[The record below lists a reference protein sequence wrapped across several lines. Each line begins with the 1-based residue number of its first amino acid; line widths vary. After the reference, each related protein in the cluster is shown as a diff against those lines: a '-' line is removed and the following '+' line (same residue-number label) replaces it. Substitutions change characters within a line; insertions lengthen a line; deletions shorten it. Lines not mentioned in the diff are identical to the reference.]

1 MLAGNA
7 LAVHWADGYTLQ
19 STTTKGFAMSVYLIL
34 DTKIENVEVYEH
46 YKKLAKPIAE
56 QYGGSYR
63 VRGGAITVIE
73 STLWTPTRIV
83 IIDFPDTVSAQAF
96 IDSKEY
102 APVKLLRQSSADCT
116 AFIVEE
122 S

>member
-1 MLAGNA
+1 VSA
-7 LAVHWADGYTLQ
+7 
-19 STTTKGFAMSVYLIL
+19 YLIL
-34 DTKIENVEVYEH
+34 DTKIEDVEVYER

-63 VRGGAITVIE
+63 VRGGAITMIE
-73 STLWTPTRIV
+73 DTLWTPTRIV
-83 IIDFPDTVSAQAF
+83 IIDFPSVNSAQAF

-102 APVKLLRQSSADCT
+102 APVKLLRHGSSQCT

-122 S
+122 G